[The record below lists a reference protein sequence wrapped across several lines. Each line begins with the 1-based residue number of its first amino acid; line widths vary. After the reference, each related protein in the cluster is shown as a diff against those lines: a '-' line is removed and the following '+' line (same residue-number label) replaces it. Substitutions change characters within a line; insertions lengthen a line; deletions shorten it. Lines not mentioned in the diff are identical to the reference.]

1 MSKIIALL
9 RAINVGGVKVNIA
22 ELRTMV
28 SDLGFGDVK
37 SYIASGNLVFDGD
50 GRDCAELEA
59 LFETEA
65 TKQIGLTT
73 EWMCRTAA
81 EWKAIL
87 AANPYPEFAEE
98 SPSKLLVTVFKT
110 TPDPKGL
117 EAVRAKAV
125 FGETMELVGRELFV
139 TFPEGAGKSKLGSA
153 AAWKPLKSP
162 GTSRNWN
169 TMVKMGEM
177 AGV

>member
-1 MSKIIALL
+1 MGKIIALQ
-9 RAINVGGVKVNIA
+9 RAINVGGIKVNIA
-22 ELRTMV
+22 ELRGMV

-37 SYIASGNLVFDGD
+37 SYVASGNLVFDGD
-50 GRDCAELEA
+50 GRETAELEA

-65 TKQIGLTT
+65 TKQLGLTT

-87 AANPYPEFAEE
+87 AANPYPDFAKE
-98 SPSKLLVTVFKT
+98 SPSKLLVTMFKT
-110 TPDPKGL
+110 TPDAQGL
-117 EAVRAKAV
+117 EAVRAKAS

-139 TFPEGAGKSKLGSA
+139 TLPEGAGKSKLGSA

-169 TMVKMGEM
+169 TMVKLGEM

>member
-22 ELRTMV
+22 ELRAMV
-28 SDLGFGDVK
+28 SDLGFADVK

-50 GRDCAELEA
+50 GRSCAELEA

-65 TKQIGLTT
+65 TKQLGLTT
-73 EWMCRTAA
+73 EWMCRTAE
-81 EWKAIL
+81 EWKTIL
-87 AANPYPEFAEE
+87 AANPYEEFAKE
-98 SPSKLLVTVFKT
+98 SPSKLLVTLFKT

-117 EAVRAKAV
+117 ETVRAKAV
-125 FGETMELVGRELFV
+125 FGETMNLVGRELFV

-169 TMVKMGEM
+169 TMVKLGEM

>member
-22 ELRTMV
+22 ELRAMV
-28 SDLGFGDVK
+28 SDLGFEGVQ
-37 SYIASGNLVFDGD
+37 SYIASGNLVFDAD
-50 GRDCAELEA
+50 GRGCAELET

-65 TKQIGLTT
+65 TKQLGLTT

-87 AANPYPEFAEE
+87 AANPYEEFAED

-110 TPDPKGL
+110 APEPRGL

-125 FGETMELVGRELFV
+125 FGETMELIGRELFV

-169 TMVKMGEM
+169 TMVKLGEM

>member
-1 MSKIIALL
+1 MGKIIALQ
-9 RAINVGGVKVNIA
+9 RAINVGGIKVNIA
-22 ELRTMV
+22 ELRSMV
-28 SDLGFGDVK
+28 ADLGFGGVQ
-37 SYIASGNLVFDGD
+37 SYVASGNLVFEGD
-50 GRDCAELEA
+50 GRSCAELEA

-81 EWKAIL
+81 EWQAIL
-87 AANPYPEFAEE
+87 AANPYPEFAAE
-98 SPSKLLVTVFKT
+98 SPSKLLVTLFKT
-110 TPDPKGL
+110 APDPKGL

-125 FGETMELVGRELFV
+125 FGETMELIGRELFV

-169 TMVKMGEM
+169 TMLKVGEM
-177 AGV
+177 AGG